1 MQSYQMDVLF
11 FFQVVSSMDV
21 ADWFVLRQI
30 GKNLNTSLFTEI
42 IDELA
47 LELKKLSRKNNE
59 QMLIVWRVK
68 NEEILK

>member
-1 MQSYQMDVLF
+1 MAGMFL
-11 FFQVVSSMDV
+11 FQVVSSMDV

-59 QMLIVWRVK
+59 QMLIV
-68 NEEILK
+68 